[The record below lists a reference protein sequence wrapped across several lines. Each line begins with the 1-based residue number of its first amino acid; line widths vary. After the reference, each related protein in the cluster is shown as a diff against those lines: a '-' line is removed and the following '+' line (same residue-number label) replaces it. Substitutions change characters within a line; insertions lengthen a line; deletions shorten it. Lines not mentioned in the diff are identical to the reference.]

1 MIDEP
6 DHPSDPKIPEA
17 IVGFCSGSSPYL
29 PNEATDEAF
38 VEAMRAVT
46 ALHMARSPWYGRFA
60 RANGVDPDRIRSLSD
75 ALALP
80 PVHANFF
87 KAHEI
92 RSIPRDQVKVH
103 LTSSGTSGQKSQMFF
118 DEFTITH
125 ARRMVDACMR
135 ERGVVSDAPANYL
148 VNAYEPYE
156 GFEVGTSNT
165 NQYLMS
171 LAPVADQFWSLR
183 HVGGGRHE
191 FDGFGAIRTLTE
203 WASGDRPVRII
214 GFPAFLHFIL
224 ERMRAIG
231 QSNLRLPPGSW
242 VIFGGGWKGHADRA
256 IPKEALHAAIGEQ
269 LGIPS
274 ARVVE
279 TYGSVEHSIPYV
291 DCPDHHLHQPT
302 WSRVV
307 VRDFRTL
314 VPVPDGTPGF
324 LSFVSPYITSA
335 PAHSVVMGD
344 IGIRHAPAPDD
355 SRPTPWFEILGRA
368 GLSKNKSC
376 AAAAAEL
383 LK

>member
-6 DHPSDPKIPEA
+6 DHPIDQTVPEA
-17 IVGFCSGSSPYL
+17 VTRFCAQAAPYL
-29 PNEATDEAF
+29 PNDETDADF
-38 VEAMRAVT
+38 VDAMRAIT
-46 ALHMARSPWYGRFA
+46 SLHMARSPWYGRFA
-60 RANGVDPDRIRSLSD
+60 RARGVDPKRIRSMAD
-75 ALALP
+75 VLALP
-80 PVHANFF
+80 PIHANFF

-92 RSIPRDQVKVH
+92 RSVPMDQVKVH

-118 DEFTITH
+118 DAFSIDH

-135 ERGVVSDAPANYL
+135 ARGVVSDRPARYL

-156 GFEVGTSNT
+156 GFAVGTSNT

-171 LAPVADQFWSLR
+171 LAPVAEQFWTLR
-183 HVGGGRHE
+183 YLGGGHE
-191 FDGFGAIRTLTE
+191 FDGFGAIRTLVD
-203 WASGDRPVRII
+203 WAEGDLPVRII

-224 ERMRAIG
+224 DRMRALR
-231 QSNLRLPPGSW
+231 QEDLRLPEGSW
-242 VIFGGGWKGHADRA
+242 VIFGGGWKGHADEA
-256 IPKEALHAAIGEQ
+256 ISREQLHESIGRQ

-274 ARVVE
+274 ERIVE

-291 DCPDHHLHQPT
+291 DCAHHHLHQPT

-307 VRDFRTL
+307 VRDVRTL
-314 VPVPDGTPGF
+314 EPVPDGTPGF
-324 LSFVSPYITSA
+324 LSFISPYITSA

-344 IGIRHAPAPDD
+344 LGVRHPATADD
-355 SRPTPWFEILGRA
+355 SRPTPWFEVLGRA
-368 GLSKNKSC
+368 GVSGNKSC